1 MLLRRPANRR
11 TLSGNT
17 PRPMHADA
25 GRRLLAIGGRDAS
38 RVNAETVR
46 DLPAPSEGRDAMF
59 VSDILAYK
67 GDRVV
72 SVAPEDSLAA
82 AIATLAAR
90 RIGAVLVL
98 DADKAIAGI
107 LSERDV
113 LHAVAREGAQALHRK
128 VSEVMTS
135 SVVTCDPDASI
146 EQIMETMTE
155 RRFRHLPVVR
165 QGRLCG
171 MISIGDVVRLRL
183 EEQRREADALR
194 EYITAA

>member
-1 MLLRRPANRR
+1 
-11 TLSGNT
+11 
-17 PRPMHADA
+17 
-25 GRRLLAIGGRDAS
+25 
-38 RVNAETVR
+38 
-46 DLPAPSEGRDAMF
+46 MF

-67 GDRVV
+67 GDRVI
-72 SVAPEDSLAA
+72 SVAPQDGLAA
-82 AIATLAAR
+82 AIAVLAAR

-98 DADKAIAGI
+98 DAGGAIAGI

-113 LHAVAREGAQALHRK
+113 LHAMARDGAAAITRK
-128 VSEVMTS
+128 VSEVMTAA
-135 SVVTCDPDASI
+135 VVTCDPDDSI
-146 EQIMETMTE
+146 EHVMETMTE

>member
-1 MLLRRPANRR
+1 
-11 TLSGNT
+11 
-17 PRPMHADA
+17 
-25 GRRLLAIGGRDAS
+25 
-38 RVNAETVR
+38 
-46 DLPAPSEGRDAMF
+46 MF
-59 VSDILAYK
+59 VSDILAHK

-72 SVAPEDSLAA
+72 AVAPEESLAA

-98 DADKAIAGI
+98 DADEAIVGI

-113 LHAVAREGAQALHRK
+113 LHAVAREGAQALNRK
-128 VSEVMTS
+128 VSEVMTGT
-135 SVVTCDPDASI
+135 VVTCDPDASI
-146 EQIMETMTE
+146 EQIMATMTE
-155 RRFRHLPVVR
+155 RRFRHLPMVQ

-194 EYITAA
+194 EYITAT

>member
-1 MLLRRPANRR
+1 
-11 TLSGNT
+11 
-17 PRPMHADA
+17 
-25 GRRLLAIGGRDAS
+25 
-38 RVNAETVR
+38 
-46 DLPAPSEGRDAMF
+46 MF

-72 SVAPEDSLAA
+72 SAGPHDSLAA
-82 AIATLAAR
+82 AIAVLAAR

-98 DADKAIAGI
+98 DAAGTIVGI

-113 LHAVAREGAQALHRK
+113 LHAMAREGAVAFNRK
-128 VSEVMTS
+128 VSEVMTCA
-135 SVVTCDPDASI
+135 VVTCDPDDSI
-146 EQIMETMTE
+146 EHVMETMTE

-165 QGRLCG
+165 QGQLCG

>member
-1 MLLRRPANRR
+1 
-11 TLSGNT
+11 
-17 PRPMHADA
+17 
-25 GRRLLAIGGRDAS
+25 
-38 RVNAETVR
+38 
-46 DLPAPSEGRDAMF
+46 MF
-59 VSDILAYK
+59 VSDILAHK

-72 SVAPEDSLAA
+72 SVAPDDGLPS
-82 AIATLAAR
+82 AIATLADR

-98 DADKAIAGI
+98 DAGGAIVGI

-113 LHAVAREGAQALHRK
+113 LHAMARDGGAALNRK
-128 VSEVMTS
+128 VSEIMTS
-135 SVVTCDPDASI
+135 TVVTCDPDASI
-146 EQIMETMTE
+146 EHVMETMTE

>member
-1 MLLRRPANRR
+1 
-11 TLSGNT
+11 
-17 PRPMHADA
+17 
-25 GRRLLAIGGRDAS
+25 
-38 RVNAETVR
+38 
-46 DLPAPSEGRDAMF
+46 MF

-82 AIATLAAR
+82 AIATLSAR

-98 DADKAIAGI
+98 DADKAIDGI

-113 LHAVAREGAQALHRK
+113 LNAVAREGAQALNRK
-128 VSEVMTS
+128 VSEVMTG
-135 SVVTCDPDASI
+135 SVVTCEPDDSI

-155 RRFRHLPVVR
+155 RRFRHLPVVQ

>member
-1 MLLRRPANRR
+1 
-11 TLSGNT
+11 
-17 PRPMHADA
+17 
-25 GRRLLAIGGRDAS
+25 
-38 RVNAETVR
+38 
-46 DLPAPSEGRDAMF
+46 MF

-67 GDRVV
+67 GERVI
-72 SVAPEDSLAA
+72 SVAPNDGLAA

-98 DADKAIAGI
+98 DAGGAIVGI

-113 LHAVAREGAQALHRK
+113 LHAMARDGAAALNRK
-128 VSEVMTS
+128 VSEVMTG

-146 EQIMETMTE
+146 EHVMQTMTD

>member
-1 MLLRRPANRR
+1 
-11 TLSGNT
+11 
-17 PRPMHADA
+17 
-25 GRRLLAIGGRDAS
+25 
-38 RVNAETVR
+38 
-46 DLPAPSEGRDAMF
+46 MF

-72 SVAPEDSLAA
+72 SVAPGEGLAA
-82 AIATLAAR
+82 AIGTLSTR

-98 DADKAIAGI
+98 DPDGAIVGI

-113 LHAVAREGAQALHRK
+113 LHAVARDGMAALDRK
-128 VSEVMTS
+128 VSDVMTA

-146 EQIMETMTE
+146 ESVMQTMTE
-155 RRFRHLPVVR
+155 RRFRHLPVVQ

>member
-1 MLLRRPANRR
+1 
-11 TLSGNT
+11 
-17 PRPMHADA
+17 
-25 GRRLLAIGGRDAS
+25 
-38 RVNAETVR
+38 
-46 DLPAPSEGRDAMF
+46 MF

-67 GDRVV
+67 GDRVI
-72 SVAPEDSLAA
+72 SVAPDEGLAA
-82 AIATLAAR
+82 AIDTLSTR

-98 DADKAIAGI
+98 DADGAIVGI

-113 LHAVAREGAQALHRK
+113 LHAVARDGMAALDRK
-128 VSEVMTS
+128 VSDVMTA

-146 EQIMETMTE
+146 ESVMQTMTE
-155 RRFRHLPVVR
+155 RRFRHLPVVQ
-165 QGRLCG
+165 QGRLRG

>member
-1 MLLRRPANRR
+1 
-11 TLSGNT
+11 
-17 PRPMHADA
+17 
-25 GRRLLAIGGRDAS
+25 
-38 RVNAETVR
+38 
-46 DLPAPSEGRDAMF
+46 MF

-67 GDRVV
+67 GDRVI
-72 SVAPEDSLAA
+72 SVAPQDGLAA
-82 AIATLAAR
+82 AIAVLAAR

-98 DADKAIAGI
+98 DAGGAIAGI

-113 LHAVAREGAQALHRK
+113 LHAMARDGAAAITRK
-128 VSEVMTS
+128 VSEVMTAA
-135 SVVTCDPDASI
+135 VETCDPDDSI
-146 EQIMETMTE
+146 EHVMETMTE

>member
-1 MLLRRPANRR
+1 
-11 TLSGNT
+11 
-17 PRPMHADA
+17 
-25 GRRLLAIGGRDAS
+25 
-38 RVNAETVR
+38 
-46 DLPAPSEGRDAMF
+46 MF

-67 GDRVV
+67 GDRVI
-72 SVAPEDSLAA
+72 SVAPDEALATA
-82 AIATLAAR
+82 VATLSTR

-98 DADKAIAGI
+98 DADGAIAGI

-113 LHAVAREGAQALHRK
+113 LHAVARDGMAALDRK
-128 VSEVMTS
+128 VSDVMTT
-135 SVVTCDPDASI
+135 SVVTCDPDSSI
-146 EQIMETMTE
+146 ESVMQAMTE

>member
-1 MLLRRPANRR
+1 
-11 TLSGNT
+11 
-17 PRPMHADA
+17 
-25 GRRLLAIGGRDAS
+25 
-38 RVNAETVR
+38 
-46 DLPAPSEGRDAMF
+46 MF

-67 GDRVV
+67 GDRVI
-72 SVAPEDSLAA
+72 SVAPQDGLAA
-82 AIATLAAR
+82 AIAVLAAR

-98 DADKAIAGI
+98 DAGGAIAGI

-113 LHAVAREGAQALHRK
+113 LHAMARDGAAAITRK
-128 VSEVMTS
+128 VSEVMTAA
-135 SVVTCDPDASI
+135 VVTCDPDDSI
-146 EQIMETMTE
+146 EHVMETMTE
-155 RRFRHLPVVR
+155 WRFRHLPVVR